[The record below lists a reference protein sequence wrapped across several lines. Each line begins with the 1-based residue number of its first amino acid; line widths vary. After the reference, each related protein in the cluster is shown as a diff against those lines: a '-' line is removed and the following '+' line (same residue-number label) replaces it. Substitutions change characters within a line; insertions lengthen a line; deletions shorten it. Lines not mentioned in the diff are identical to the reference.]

1 MKILLNKKLKPD
13 FTSEGVAGIDALK
26 ENKCKIVIDTDIG
39 GERAC
44 GGNARTGGGME
55 LSRRSFRPHRH
66 GIRTDRRVG

>member
-1 MKILLNKKLKPD
+1 M
-13 FTSEGVAGIDALK
+13 GIDALK

-39 GERAC
+39 DERAC